1 MLVCIYLT
9 LKFETRVISLMQI
22 CALVSSIL
30 DVVSLKCKVHMVVV
44 RLSVI
49 ENVLLIYVLQK
60 NIEDCNR
67 LLSDGAVI

>member
-1 MLVCIYLT
+1 
-9 LKFETRVISLMQI
+9 MQI

-49 ENVLLIYVLQK
+49 ENVLLIYVLLK
-60 NIEDCNR
+60 KWKTNR
-67 LLSDGAVI
+67 LLLDGST